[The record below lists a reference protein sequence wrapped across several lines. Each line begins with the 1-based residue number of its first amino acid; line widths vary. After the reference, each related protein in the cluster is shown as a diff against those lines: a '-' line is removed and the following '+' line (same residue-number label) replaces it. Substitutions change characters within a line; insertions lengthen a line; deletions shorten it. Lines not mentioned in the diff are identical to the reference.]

1 MLGRQDKKISFS
13 RHPSTKIGKCSNSIE
28 QVPAGA
34 EGLGGS
40 GEPAVD
46 LAAGLTSETL
56 QPLLSNPEFLEKVKE
71 FLPKDEKVT
80 FVFIILIY
88 ISKVSLN

>member
-1 MLGRQDKKISFS
+1 MIFNPLFHIL
-13 RHPSTKIGKCSNSIE
+13 I

-34 EGLGGS
+34 EGIGA

-46 LAAGLTSETL
+46 LASGLTSEAL

-71 FLPKDEKVT
+71 FIPKEEKV
-80 FVFIILIY
+80 
-88 ISKVSLN
+88 